1 MSELILGETNMYEY
15 ETTTVTPIFPFVSFV
30 SVAGKDFCLP
40 RENILHTETFS
51 TKDEHGN
58 EVLDH
63 TKTFVNFT
71 SPNPNSKGAL
81 HTTVDMPV
89 KLFRSM
95 VLRPAWEGA
104 SEDKAD
110 TTS

>member
-1 MSELILGETNMYEY
+1 MF
-15 ETTTVTPIFPFVSFV
+15 ETTTITPIFPFVSFV
-30 SVAGKDFCLP
+30 SVTGKDFCIP
-40 RENILHTETFS
+40 RENIIHTETFS

-81 HTTVDMPV
+81 HATVDMPI
-89 KLFRSM
+89 KRFRNM
-95 VLRPAWEGA
+95 RLKPAWEGT
-104 SEDKAD
+104 SEDKAN
-110 TTS
+110 SIS